1 MTLSQLAHLLSD
13 LVSAAQPQAT
23 VAFHPDGIAACNF
36 PMLSVTGTAGDLGHV
51 KALMSALGQNG
62 LENCIFITRNV
73 ASTTPRV
80 EFVDTYLLEAS

>member
-1 MTLSQLAHLLSD
+1 
-13 LVSAAQPQAT
+13 
-23 VAFHPDGIAACNF
+23 
-36 PMLSVTGTAGDLGHV
+36 MLSVTGAAGDLGHV

-62 LENCIFITRNV
+62 LKNCIFITRNV